1 MSAFRRAKLSSI
13 LLRTL
18 VASFALAGLAFGA
31 ENPLGE
37 IMTNSDGAITNSP
50 VDGVTLRYIEVND
63 ITMRIAEA
71 GDDGPLVLLAHGW
84 PESWYSWRHQLKYL
98 SELGYRVVAP
108 DMRGYGGTDAP
119 IAVDDYNIE
128 NIAADMVG
136 ILDHL
141 GEERA
146 VMVGHDWGAI
156 VAWQT
161 VQFYP
166 NRFDGLIAMSVPFAG
181 RQERSPMVE
190 WRETFGDN
198 FYYILYHNEPN
209 GVAEREYDSNPRE
222 LLSRLYL
229 SPRSPRE
236 SPAITDPRASAGG
249 WIGRLGAPK
258 SLPSWLSAFDL
269 NYFVGEFERAGFRG
283 GVNYYRNF
291 HRNWELTESLKNAH
305 IGTPTLFIAGER
317 DVVIG
322 GASEARLQG
331 AMSRVVNDLRGV
343 ILVPEVG
350 HWVQQEAPDVVNQAM
365 SDFLTDA
372 NIIP

>member
-71 GDDGPLVLLAHGW
+71 GDDGPLILLAHGW

-305 IGTPTLFIAGER
+305 IGIPTLFIAGER

>member
-63 ITMRIAEA
+63 IRMRIAEA

-305 IGTPTLFIAGER
+305 IGIPTLFIAGER

-350 HWVQQEAPDVVNQAM
+350 HWVQQEAPDVVNQAI

>member
-1 MSAFRRAKLSSI
+1 MSAFRRSKLSSI

-98 SELGYRVVAP
+98 SELGYRVVVP

-136 ILDHL
+136 ILDRL

-305 IGTPTLFIAGER
+305 IGIPTLFIAGER

>member
-1 MSAFRRAKLSSI
+1 
-13 LLRTL
+13 

-305 IGTPTLFIAGER
+305 IGIPTLFIAGER

>member
-1 MSAFRRAKLSSI
+1 
-13 LLRTL
+13 
-18 VASFALAGLAFGA
+18 
-31 ENPLGE
+31 
-37 IMTNSDGAITNSP
+37 MTNSDGAITNSP

-63 ITMRIAEA
+63 IRMRIAEA
-71 GDDGPLVLLAHGW
+71 GDDGPLILLAHGW

-236 SPAITDPRASAGG
+236 PPAITDPRASAGG

-258 SLPSWLSAFDL
+258 SLPSWLSASDL
-269 NYFVGEFERAGFRG
+269 NYFVSEFERSGFRG

-305 IGTPTLFIAGER
+305 IDIPTLFIAGER

-350 HWVQQEAPDVVNQAM
+350 HWVQQEAPDEVNQAM
-365 SDFLTDA
+365 SDFLTGA
-372 NIIP
+372 NTVL

>member
-1 MSAFRRAKLSSI
+1 MSAFRRSKLSSI

-136 ILDHL
+136 ILDRL

-305 IGTPTLFIAGER
+305 IGIPTLFIAGER

>member
-1 MSAFRRAKLSSI
+1 MSVFRRAKLSSI

-305 IGTPTLFIAGER
+305 IGIPTLFIAGER

>member
-136 ILDHL
+136 ILDRL

-305 IGTPTLFIAGER
+305 IGIPTLFIAGER

>member
-1 MSAFRRAKLSSI
+1 
-13 LLRTL
+13 

-305 IGTPTLFIAGER
+305 IAIPTLFIAGER

>member
-63 ITMRIAEA
+63 ITMRIGEA

-222 LLSRLYL
+222 LLSRLYI

-305 IGTPTLFIAGER
+305 IGIPTLFIAGER

>member
-63 ITMRIAEA
+63 IRMRIAEA

-84 PESWYSWRHQLKYL
+84 PEYWYSWRHQLKYL

-305 IGTPTLFIAGER
+305 IGIPTLFIAGER

>member
-1 MSAFRRAKLSSI
+1 MSAFRRAKRSSI

-119 IAVDDYNIE
+119 LAVDDYNIE

-305 IGTPTLFIAGER
+305 IGIPTLFIAGER

-372 NIIP
+372 NIIH

>member
-305 IGTPTLFIAGER
+305 IGIPTLFIAGER

-372 NIIP
+372 NVIP

>member
-305 IGTPTLFIAGER
+305 IGIPTLFSAGER

>member
-1 MSAFRRAKLSSI
+1 MSAFRRSKLSSI

-136 ILDHL
+136 ILDRL

-305 IGTPTLFIAGER
+305 IDIPTLFIAGER

-350 HWVQQEAPDVVNQAM
+350 HWVQQEAPDEVNQAM
-365 SDFLTDA
+365 SDFLTGA
-372 NIIP
+372 NTVL

>member
-1 MSAFRRAKLSSI
+1 MSAFRRSKLSSI

-161 VQFYP
+161 VKFYP

-305 IGTPTLFIAGER
+305 IGIPTLFIAGER

>member
-1 MSAFRRAKLSSI
+1 MGAFRRAKLSSI

-37 IMTNSDGAITNSP
+37 KMTNSDGAITNSP

-63 ITMRIAEA
+63 IRMRIAEV
-71 GDDGPLVLLAHGW
+71 GDDGPLILLAHGW

-136 ILDHL
+136 ILDRL

-305 IGTPTLFIAGER
+305 IGIPTLFIAGER

>member
-98 SELGYRVVAP
+98 SELGYRVVVP

-305 IGTPTLFIAGER
+305 IGIPTLFIAGER

>member
-1 MSAFRRAKLSSI
+1 MSAFRRSKLSSI

-98 SELGYRVVAP
+98 SELGYRVVVP

-305 IGTPTLFIAGER
+305 IGIPTLFIAGER

>member
-63 ITMRIAEA
+63 ITMRIAKA

-305 IGTPTLFIAGER
+305 IGIPTLFIAGER

>member
-63 ITMRIAEA
+63 IRMRIAEA

-136 ILDHL
+136 ILDRL

-305 IGTPTLFIAGER
+305 IGIPTLFIAGER

>member
-1 MSAFRRAKLSSI
+1 MSVFRRAKLSSI

-136 ILDHL
+136 ILDRL

-305 IGTPTLFIAGER
+305 IGIPTLFIAGER

>member
-63 ITMRIAEA
+63 IRMRIAEA
-71 GDDGPLVLLAHGW
+71 GDDGSLILLAHGW

-305 IGTPTLFIAGER
+305 IGIPTLFIAGER